1 MDRQKRKERIV
12 RIDMNDIFETIKKI
26 AFEIDNAIKT
36 EELGYS
42 NSENSSG
49 EEQLKLDVQSDLII
63 EKAFASVDS
72 VKALVSEEKEGVLD
86 LSNSGIY
93 TVCYD
98 PLDGSSL
105 VDVNLSVGSI
115 FGIYE
120 GELEGKNLV
129 ASAYVVYGPRIELVV
144 TDRNSAPK
152 LYRAIDGKFKFVS
165 EIKMNEKGKLNASGG
180 TQQNW
185 ADYHKAFIDKLFAEG
200 YRLRYSGGMVPDL
213 HQIMLKGGGLFSYPA
228 TTDKPNGKLR
238 QLFEVIPFALMY
250 EQAGGEAINDKGMR
264 LLELVP
270 AHPHDTSPCFF
281 GSHYEI
287 SALRK
292 AYGIEDE

>member
-1 MDRQKRKERIV
+1 
-12 RIDMNDIFETIKKI
+12 MNTIIETIKQV
-26 AFEIDNAIKT
+26 AFEIDHAIKT
-36 EELGYS
+36 ADLGYS
-42 NSENSSG
+42 DSENSSG

-63 EKAFASVDS
+63 EKAFASVKS
-72 VKALVSEEKEGVLD
+72 VKALVSEEKEGVLE
-86 LSNSGIY
+86 LSPNGDY
-93 TVCYD
+93 TICYD

-120 GELEGKNLV
+120 GELKGANLV
-129 ASAYVVYGPRIELVV
+129 ASAYVVYGPRIELVIA
-144 TDRNSAPK
+144 DKNSAPK
-152 LYRAIDGKFKFVS
+152 LYRAIGSEFKYIG

-185 ADYHKAFIDKLFAEG
+185 SKTHKTFIDALFQEG

-213 HQIMLKGGGLFSYPA
+213 HQIMLKGGGLFSYPS
-228 TTDKPNGKLR
+228 TTDKPHGKLR
-238 QLFEVIPFALMY
+238 QLFEIIPFALMY
-250 EQAGGEAINDKGMR
+250 EQAGGEAIDAEGLR

-270 AHPHDTSPCFF
+270 SHPHDTSPCFF
-281 GSHYEI
+281 GSKSEI

-292 AYGIEDE
+292 AYGI

>member
-1 MDRQKRKERIV
+1 
-12 RIDMNDIFETIKKI
+12 MNDIFETIKSI

-36 EELGYS
+36 SDLGYS
-42 NSENSSG
+42 DSENSSG
-49 EEQLKLDVQSDLII
+49 EDQLKLDVQSDLII
-63 EKAFASVDS
+63 EKAFKNIAS
-72 VKALVSEEKEGVLD
+72 VKALVSEEKEGILA
-86 LSNSGIY
+86 LSPTGKY

-115 FGIYE
+115 FGIYD
-120 GELEGKNLV
+120 GELKGKNLV
-129 ASAYVVYGPRIELVV
+129 AAAYVVYGPRVELVIV
-144 TDRNSAPK
+144 TRDTKPMLSRVIANE
-152 LYRAIDGKFKFVS
+152 FK
-165 EIKMNEKGKLNASGG
+165 EIGEISMNEKGKLNASGG

-185 ADYHKAFIDKLFAEG
+185 ADYHKSFIDSLFQEG

-213 HQIMLKGGGLFSYPA
+213 HQIMLKGGGLFSYPG
-228 TTDKPNGKLR
+228 TSDKPKGKLR

-250 EQAGGEAINDKGMR
+250 EQAGGQAINNKGTR

-281 GSHYEI
+281 GSNYEI
-287 SALRK
+287 AALRE
-292 AYGIEDE
+292 AYGMKAQ